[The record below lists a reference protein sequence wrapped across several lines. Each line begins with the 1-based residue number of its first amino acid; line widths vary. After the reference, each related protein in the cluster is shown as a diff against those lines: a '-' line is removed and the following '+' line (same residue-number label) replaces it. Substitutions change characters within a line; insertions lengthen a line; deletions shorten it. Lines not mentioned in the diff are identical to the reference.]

1 MKKHIVVF
9 VIGLFI
15 LQACNR
21 SEKNNTEKTALKTD
35 IVFIKTTKD
44 SASVAWKRM
53 MLNDDVKFKNML
65 SLLDHISYIPGS
77 KENEIKQLK
86 IEIEKTWKTRYDSS
100 QMKAEIVDNFDLK
113 TSELIGKINAI
124 AEKTKGIEKYAN
136 VTTLQQEIS
145 EADNTKLMLDRAHY
159 DKWAKTYNALITK
172 DHKQPLSAQMPLFET
187 LN

>member
-9 VIGLFI
+9 VITLFI
-15 LQACNR
+15 LQACDR
-21 SEKNNTEKTALKTD
+21 AEKNHAEKKTAKTD
-35 IVFIKTTKD
+35 IVSIKNTKD

-53 MLNDDVKFKNML
+53 MLNDDAKFKNML

-77 KENEIKQLK
+77 KESEIKQLK

-100 QMKAEIVDNFDLK
+100 QMKAQIVDNFDLK
-113 TSELIGKINAI
+113 TSELISKINAI

-159 DKWAKTYNALITK
+159 DKWAKSYNSLITK
-172 DHKQPLSAQMPLFET
+172 DHKRPLGTPLPLFET

>member
-15 LQACNR
+15 FQACEHA
-21 SEKNNTEKTALKTD
+21 EKNRTAIKTNKTN
-35 IVFIKTTKD
+35 ILLIKTTKD

-53 MLNDDVKFKNML
+53 MLNDDIKFKNML

-77 KENEIKQLK
+77 KENDIKQLK

-100 QMKAEIVDNFDLK
+100 QMKAQIVDNFDLK

-172 DHKQPLSAQMPLFET
+172 DHKESLGVQLPLFET